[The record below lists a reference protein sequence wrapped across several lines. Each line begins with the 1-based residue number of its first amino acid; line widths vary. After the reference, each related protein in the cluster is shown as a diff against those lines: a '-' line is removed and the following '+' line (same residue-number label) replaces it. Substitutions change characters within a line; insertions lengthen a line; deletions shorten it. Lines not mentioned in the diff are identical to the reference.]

1 MSYKAL
7 YRTYRPSTFS
17 EVAGQKATVRTL
29 QNALQQNKMAHAY
42 LFSGP
47 RGTGKT
53 SMAKLFAKALNCNEG
68 VGQQCNK
75 CINCLGVNDGSHPDV
90 YEIDAASNNGVED
103 VRILIENINYA
114 PIRGRYKVYIIDE
127 VHMMTQSAFNALLK
141 TLEEPP
147 LNVIFILATTEP
159 HKVIPTILSRCQRYN
174 FSKVSDKD
182 ISNRLKVILN
192 TEKIIYEEEALN
204 LLVSLADGGVRDALS
219 MLDQV
224 LAYADNRVHLNDVLA
239 LFALTSKLEQLNL
252 IHALAK
258 GEVEKVFTILGTL
271 IDKGVDIRRLTSDL
285 LNLVKDALIYYKTNN
300 ASLLLFLREDEASR
314 LTNNL
319 SVKDLNVMIENLLKA
334 QADYRFASDIKN
346 IFEITLLKVMTL
358 IAKEKEVKVAVEEV
372 KEPVKTIVKE
382 QKEVEIAPKEESKP
396 AEKEVKAE
404 KEETVG
410 EEETTPEL
418 PPFMEG
424 VPLKEVPLSKEK
436 IMPETIKEQPTVEAP
451 TKKVEIITPVESNN
465 PLFSEGH
472 TIKIDDETL
481 IKILTL
487 ADRDEKMFL
496 KNEKWDDLPL
506 LAMDANIGEH
516 ASLLYDGQ
524 PYALSKE
531 ILIIEYNFPR
541 NAAQV
546 NLKENQDILQDILRD
561 LLGRK
566 IPIYALTHEES
577 LALTRKYRSMSQ
589 IGKLPRVESVKLEL
603 EGIY

>member
-382 QKEVEIAPKEESKP
+382 QKEVELAPKEESKP

>member
-7 YRTYRPSTFS
+7 YRTYRPSTFA
-17 EVAGQKATVRTL
+17 EVAGQKAIVRTL
-29 QNALQQNKMAHAY
+29 QNALNQNKIAHAY

-53 SMAKLFAKALNCNEG
+53 SMAKLFAKALNCEEG
-68 VGQQCNK
+68 VGKQCNK

-103 VRILIENINYA
+103 VRLLIENINYA

-147 LNVIFILATTEP
+147 QNVIFILATTEP

-182 ISNRLKVILN
+182 ISERLRVILN
-192 TEKIIYEEEALN
+192 TEDIRYEDEALR

-224 LAYADNRVHLNDVLA
+224 LAYADNRVNLADVLA

-252 IHALAK
+252 IHAITK
-258 GEVEKVFTILGTL
+258 GEVEKVFTILGGL
-271 IDKGVDIRRLTSDL
+271 IDKGVDIRRLTNDL
-285 LNLVKDALIYYKTNN
+285 LNIFKDALIFYKTEN
-300 ASLLLFLREDEASR
+300 ASLLLFLRPEEAQG
-314 LTNNL
+314 LINVL
-319 SVKDLNVMIENLLKA
+319 SVKDLNMLIENFLKA
-334 QADYRFASDIKN
+334 QADYRFANDIKN

-358 IAKEKEVKVAVEEV
+358 LSKEKEPEMVTEVKPAPIPVKEVQIAAKSQPIPVQKEPEIVEKVVEKQVEE
-372 KEPVKTIVKE
+372 
-382 QKEVEIAPKEESKP
+382 EE
-396 AEKEVKAE
+396 
-404 KEETVG
+404 
-410 EEETTPEL
+410 EL

-436 IMPETIKEQPTVEAP
+436 PLVETIKEP
-451 TKKVEIITPVESNN
+451 KVETQPKPPVTIKPVESEN
-465 PLFSEGH
+465 PLITEGR
-472 TIKIDDETL
+472 TIKLEEELL

-487 ADRDEKMFL
+487 ADRDEKMYL
-496 KNEKWDDLPL
+496 RNERWDELSL
-506 LAMDANIGEH
+506 RAMDSMTGEH
-516 ASLLYDGQ
+516 AALLFDGQ

-531 ILIIEYNFPR
+531 ILIIEYDFAR
-541 NAAQV
+541 NAVLV
-546 NLKENQDILQDILRD
+546 NLKENQQTLQEILSD
-561 LLGRK
+561 LIGRK
-566 IPIYALTHEES
+566 IPIYAISHDES

-589 IGKLPRVESVKLEL
+589 IGKLPRVKSVKLEL

>member
-17 EVAGQKATVRTL
+17 EVAGQKAIVRTL

-103 VRILIENINYA
+103 VRLLIENINYA
-114 PIRGRYKVYIIDE
+114 PIRGRFKVYIIDE

-182 ISNRLKVILN
+182 ISDRLKVILN

-224 LAYADNRVHLNDVLA
+224 LAYADNRVNLNDVLA

-258 GEVEKVFTILGTL
+258 GDVEKVFTILGTL
-271 IDKGVDIRRLTSDL
+271 IEKGVDIRRLTSDL
-285 LNLVKDALIYYKTNN
+285 LNLVKDALIYYKTDNPN
-300 ASLLLFLREDEASR
+300 LLLFLREDEASG

-319 SVKDLNVMIENLLKA
+319 SVKDLNIMIENLLKA

-358 IAKEKEVKVAVEEV
+358 IAKEKEVKVVVEEV
-372 KEPVKTIVKE
+372 KEPVKE
-382 QKEVEIAPKEESKP
+382 QKEAQIAPKEEPKTVQ
-396 AEKEVKAE
+396 KEVKVQ
-404 KEETVG
+404 KEQSKA
-410 EEETTPEL
+410 EEESTPEL

-424 VPLKEVPLSKEK
+424 IPLKEVPISKEK
-436 IMPETIKEQPTVEAP
+436 VMPETIKEQPKVEAP
-451 TKKVEIITPVESNN
+451 PKKVEIEVPVQSNN

-472 TIKIDDETL
+472 TIKIDEETL

-546 NLKENQDILQDILRD
+546 NLKENQAILQDILSD

-589 IGKLPRVESVKLEL
+589 IGKLPRVKSVKLEL

>member
-1 MSYKAL
+1 
-7 YRTYRPSTFS
+7 
-17 EVAGQKATVRTL
+17 
-29 QNALQQNKMAHAY
+29 MAHAY

-103 VRILIENINYA
+103 VRLLIENINYA
-114 PIRGRYKVYIIDE
+114 PIRGRFKVYIIDE

-182 ISNRLKVILN
+182 ISDRLKVILN

-224 LAYADNRVHLNDVLA
+224 LAYADNRVNLNDVLA

-258 GEVEKVFTILGTL
+258 GDVEKVFTILGTL
-271 IDKGVDIRRLTSDL
+271 IEKGVDIRRLTSDL
-285 LNLVKDALIYYKTNN
+285 LNLVKDALIYYKTDNP
-300 ASLLLFLREDEASR
+300 SLLLFLREDEASG

-319 SVKDLNVMIENLLKA
+319 SVKDLNIMIENLLKA

-358 IAKEKEVKVAVEEV
+358 IAKEKEVKVVVEEV
-372 KEPVKTIVKE
+372 KEPVKE
-382 QKEVEIAPKEESKP
+382 QKEAQIAPKEEPKTVQ
-396 AEKEVKAE
+396 KEVKVQ
-404 KEETVG
+404 KEESKA
-410 EEETTPEL
+410 EEESTPEL

-424 VPLKEVPLSKEK
+424 IPLKEVPISKEK
-436 IMPETIKEQPTVEAP
+436 VMPETIKEQPKVEAP
-451 TKKVEIITPVESNN
+451 PKKVEIEVPVQSNN

-472 TIKIDDETL
+472 TIKIDEETL

-546 NLKENQDILQDILRD
+546 NLKENQAILQDILSD

-589 IGKLPRVESVKLEL
+589 IGKLPRVKSVKLEL

>member
-7 YRTYRPSTFS
+7 YRTYRPSTFG
-17 EVAGQKATVRTL
+17 EVAGQKAIVRTL
-29 QNALQQNKMAHAY
+29 QNALNQNKIAHAY

-53 SMAKLFAKALNCNEG
+53 SMAKLFAKALNCEEG
-68 VGQQCNK
+68 VGKQCNK

-103 VRILIENINYA
+103 VRLLIENINYA

-147 LNVIFILATTEP
+147 QNVIFILATTEP

-182 ISNRLKVILN
+182 ISERLRFILN
-192 TEKIIYEEEALN
+192 TEDIRYEDEALR

-224 LAYADNRVHLNDVLA
+224 LAYADNRVNLADVLA

-252 IHALAK
+252 IHAITR
-258 GEVEKVFTILGTL
+258 GEVEKVFTILGGL
-271 IDKGVDIRRLTSDL
+271 IDKGVDIRRLTNDL
-285 LNLVKDALIYYKTNN
+285 LNIFKDALIFYKTEN
-300 ASLLLFLREDEASR
+300 ASLLLFLRPEEAQG
-314 LTNNL
+314 LINVL
-319 SVKDLNVMIENLLKA
+319 SVKDLNMLIENFLKA
-334 QADYRFASDIKN
+334 QADYRFANDIKN

-358 IAKEKEVKVAVEEV
+358 LSKEKEPEMVVEV
-372 KEPVKTIVKE
+372 KPAPIPVKEVQIAAKPQPVPV
-382 QKEVEIAPKEESKP
+382 QKEPEIVEKVVEKQVEAEE
-396 AEKEVKAE
+396 
-404 KEETVG
+404 
-410 EEETTPEL
+410 EL

-436 IMPETIKEQPTVEAP
+436 PLVETIKEP
-451 TKKVEIITPVESNN
+451 KVENQPKPPVPIKPVESEN
-465 PLFSEGH
+465 PLITEGR
-472 TIKIDDETL
+472 TIKLEEELL

-487 ADRDEKMFL
+487 ADRDEKMYLRNERWDELSL
-496 KNEKWDDLPL
+496 K
-506 LAMDANIGEH
+506 AMDSMTGEH
-516 ASLLYDGQ
+516 AALLFDGQ

-531 ILIIEYNFPR
+531 ILIIEYDFAR
-541 NAAQV
+541 NAALV
-546 NLKENQDILQDILRD
+546 NLKENQQTLQEILSD
-561 LLGRK
+561 LIGRK
-566 IPIYALTHEES
+566 IPIYAISHDES

-589 IGKLPRVESVKLEL
+589 IGKLPRVKSVKLEL

>member
-17 EVAGQKATVRTL
+17 EVAGQKAIVRTL

-68 VGQQCNK
+68 VGKQCNQ
-75 CINCLGVNDGSHPDV
+75 CINCLGINDGSHPDV

-103 VRILIENINYA
+103 VRLLIENINYA
-114 PIRGRYKVYIIDE
+114 PIRGRFKVYIIDE

-147 LNVIFILATTEP
+147 VNVIFILATTEP

-182 ISNRLKVILN
+182 INERLKVILK
-192 TEKIIYEEEALN
+192 TENIVYEEEALN

-224 LAYADNRVHLNDVLA
+224 LAYADSQVNLLDVLA

-252 IHALAK
+252 IHALSK
-258 GEVEKVFTILGTL
+258 GEVEKVFTIFTNL
-271 IDKGVDIRRLTSDL
+271 IDKGVDIRRLTADL
-285 LNLVKDALIYYKTNN
+285 LNLIKDALIFYKTNN
-300 ASLLLFLREDEASR
+300 VNLLLFLKEDEARS
-314 LTNNL
+314 LTNSLTVKELNL
-319 SVKDLNVMIENLLKA
+319 MIENFLKA

-358 IAKEKEVKVAVEEV
+358 LTKEQ
-372 KEPVKTIVKE
+372 EPVVVI
-382 QKEVEIAPKEESKP
+382 KEVEKPVVSSKEAQIALQEAVKPAPKEKDTPP
-396 AEKEVKAE
+396 AEKEVTE
-404 KEETVG
+404 SV
-410 EEETTPEL
+410 TTEL

-424 VPLKEVPLSKEK
+424 VPLKEVPLRKEK
-436 IMPETIKEQPTVEAP
+436 VMPETIKEQPKVEQPA
-451 TKKVEIITPVESNN
+451 KKVEIETPVVSNN

-472 TIKIDDETL
+472 NIKIDEETL

-487 ADRDEKMFL
+487 ADRDEKMYL
-496 KNEKWDDLPL
+496 KNEKWDELPL

-541 NAAQV
+541 NAVQV
-546 NLKENQDILQDILRD
+546 NLKENQDILQDILKD
-561 LLGRK
+561 LIGRK
-566 IPIYALTHEES
+566 IPIYAITHEES

-589 IGKLPRVESVKLEL
+589 IGKLPRVKSIKLEL

>member
-7 YRTYRPSTFS
+7 YRTYRPSTFG
-17 EVAGQKATVRTL
+17 EVAGQKAIVRTL
-29 QNALQQNKMAHAY
+29 QNALNQNKIAHAY

-53 SMAKLFAKALNCNEG
+53 SMAKLFAKALNCEEG
-68 VGQQCNK
+68 VGKQCNK

-103 VRILIENINYA
+103 VRLLIENINYA

-147 LNVIFILATTEP
+147 QNVIFILATTEP

-182 ISNRLKVILN
+182 ISERLRVILN
-192 TEKIIYEEEALN
+192 TEDIRYEDEALR

-224 LAYADNRVHLNDVLA
+224 LAYADNRVNLADVLA

-252 IHALAK
+252 IHAITK
-258 GEVEKVFTILGTL
+258 GEVEKVFTILGGL
-271 IDKGVDIRRLTSDL
+271 IDKGVDIRRLTNDL
-285 LNLVKDALIYYKTNN
+285 LNIFKDALIFYKTEN
-300 ASLLLFLREDEASR
+300 ASLLLFLRPEEAQG
-314 LTNNL
+314 LINVL
-319 SVKDLNVMIENLLKA
+319 SVKDLNMLIENFLKA
-334 QADYRFASDIKN
+334 QADYRFANDIKN

-358 IAKEKEVKVAVEEV
+358 LSKEKEPEMVVEVKPAPIRVKEVQIAAKSQPVSVQKEPEIVEKDVEKQVEE
-372 KEPVKTIVKE
+372 
-382 QKEVEIAPKEESKP
+382 EE
-396 AEKEVKAE
+396 
-404 KEETVG
+404 
-410 EEETTPEL
+410 EL

-436 IMPETIKEQPTVEAP
+436 PLVETIKEP
-451 TKKVEIITPVESNN
+451 KVENQPKPPVPIKPVESEN
-465 PLFSEGH
+465 PLITEGR
-472 TIKIDDETL
+472 TIKLEEELL
-481 IKILTL
+481 IKVLTI
-487 ADRDEKMFL
+487 ADRDEKMYL
-496 KNEKWDDLPL
+496 RNERWDELSL
-506 LAMDANIGEH
+506 RAMDSMTGEH
-516 ASLLYDGQ
+516 AALLFDGQ

-531 ILIIEYNFPR
+531 ILIIEYDFAR
-541 NAAQV
+541 NAALV
-546 NLKENQDILQDILRD
+546 NLKENQQTLQEILSD
-561 LLGRK
+561 LIGRK
-566 IPIYALTHEES
+566 IPIYAISHDES

-589 IGKLPRVESVKLEL
+589 IGKLPRVKSVKLEL